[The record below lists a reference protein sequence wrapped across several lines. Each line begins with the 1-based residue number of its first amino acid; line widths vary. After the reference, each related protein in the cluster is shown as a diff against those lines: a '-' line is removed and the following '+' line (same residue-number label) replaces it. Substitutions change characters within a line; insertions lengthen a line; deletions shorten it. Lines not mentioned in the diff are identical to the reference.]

1 MIRKIFTLILPPIL
15 HKIFYKQKY
24 QYKGRYNNYLLAQKA
39 SPQIKIYED
48 NFCNPKFYSPNEVVV
63 TDRFA
68 ITATLCGMLRKSK
81 INVLDYGGGYNS
93 VFSYIKQSTN
103 KNVNCF
109 ILESYIFFKN
119 FQNRIPKKFKKY
131 IKYISNLNEINKKLD
146 LIIFNSSLQYIY
158 NYQVILKKIFFL
170 KSPYIVITRTN
181 FHNEKKN
188 YFSIETGIKGSQH
201 PYIFF
206 SFEKLK
212 KFFLKNNYKLI
223 FSNKY
228 NIGRYKHSSIKSDS
242 YFHKDLIFF
251 NKNNNN

>member
-1 MIRKIFTLILPPIL
+1 MIRKILTLILPPIL
-15 HKIFYKQKY
+15 YKIFYKKTY
-24 QYKGRYNNYLLAQKA
+24 QYRGRYNNYLLAQKA
-39 SPQIKIYED
+39 PAANKIYED
-48 NFCNPKFYSPNEVVV
+48 NFCNSKFNFPNEVVV

-68 ITATLCGMLRKSK
+68 ITATLCGMLHKSK

-103 KNVNCF
+103 KVVNCF
-109 ILESYIFFKN
+109 ILESDIFFQN
-119 FQNRIPKKFKKY
+119 FENRIPKKFKKY
-131 IKYISNLNEINKKLD
+131 IKYISSLNEINKNLD
-146 LIIFNSSLQYIY
+146 LITFNSSLQYIY
-158 NYQVILKKIFFL
+158 NYEVILKKIFLL

-206 SFEKLK
+206 SLEKLK
-212 KFFLKNNYKLI
+212 KFFLKNKYKLI
-223 FSNKY
+223 FNNKY
-228 NIGRYKHSSIKSDS
+228 NIGRYKHIDMKHDS

-251 NKNNNN
+251 NENNIK

>member
-1 MIRKIFTLILPPIL
+1 MIRNILRLILPPIL
-15 HKIFYKQKY
+15 YKIFYNQIY
-24 QYKGRYNNYLLAQKA
+24 QYKDRYNTYLLAKKA
-39 SPQIKIYED
+39 SPQIKTYSD
-48 NFCNPKFYSPNEVVV
+48 NFCDTKFYFPNQVVV

-68 ITATLCGMLRKSK
+68 ITATLCGMLHKSK

-103 KNVNCF
+103 KVVNCF
-109 ILESYIFFKN
+109 ILESDIFLKN
-119 FQNRIPKKFKKY
+119 FENRIPKKFKKY
-131 IKYISNLNEINKKLD
+131 IKYISTLNEINKKLD
-146 LIIFNSSLQYIY
+146 LVIFNSSLQYIY
-158 NYQVILKKIFFL
+158 NYQVILNKIFLL
-170 KSPYIVITRTN
+170 KSPYIVVTRTN

-228 NIGRYKHSSIKSDS
+228 NIGRYKHSSVKDDS

-251 NKNNNN
+251 NKGNTN